1 VGIEVSAVAHPSSAL
16 EPPAAETTIAVLL
29 GASEYPQKPAWSNP
43 VLGTSARAFRDYVLS
58 PTGFALMPGQV
69 LDLFDAP
76 AGPADQLFQIKAF
89 LKTAG
94 GRARDLV
101 VYYVGHGGFDNDE
114 YYLGIRT
121 TQHDHEFITTIESRK
136 LARIIRDGFG
146 RKRVYVILDSCFA
159 ASAARDWQG
168 DEIDAAV
175 RKMSQPLPRQGT
187 AFLAAASKYDVT
199 RAPRAERYT
208 VFTGAV
214 LEALTRGVDRAQP
227 RISLYELYE
236 EVRDRLQRRE
246 TDEEA
251 QPELHIPS
259 QRDGDVSRLQ
269 LFPNAAYLRIVEA
282 NRLRA
287 EAAARAAAEA
297 AEQAAARAR
306 DAAAARAAADATERD
321 VARAPEGASGRAG
334 PGAMQIEL
342 RRRKWKLVVIAGAAS
357 LGVGT
362 AGYAIMQRG
371 GGLSRGSD
379 AVRTSPP
386 VDAGATSRVPS
397 NAWVRVT
404 VPATPILLG
413 VESDAAPATVSGF
426 RPARKIVS
434 PRAPYELQEHEVTW
448 SEIEPWLAS
457 KATSLAFP
465 PWAVD
470 PAARASLPVTG
481 VTWSIAQDYCVS
493 LGGSLPTEEQWEF
506 AARGPGRRPNSWG
519 TDRFDPRLTHAYA
532 GSKAAPAAVKT
543 SLQDQTPAPVIYDLI
558 GNVQEWTLGL
568 WREDTPGADESWV
581 ETGSTSIRGL
591 RGLPLGEEP
600 PPSIQAEAAA
610 YRDRLCATGPCID
623 KSVELRRYVGFRCAK
638 TAAP

>member
-1 VGIEVSAVAHPSSAL
+1 VAHPSSAL

-43 VLGTSARAFRDYVLS
+43 VLGTSARAFRDYLLS
-58 PTGFALMPGQV
+58 PTGFALMPHQV
-69 LDLFDAP
+69 LDLFEAA
-76 AGPADQLFQIKAF
+76 AGPADQLFQIKEF
-89 LKTAG
+89 LRTAG
-94 GRARDLV
+94 ARARDLI
-101 VYYVGHGGFDNDE
+101 VYYVGHGGFDNDD
-114 YYLGIRT
+114 YYLGIRN
-121 TQHDHEFITTIESRK
+121 TQRDHEFITTIESRK

-214 LEALTRGVDRAQP
+214 LEALALGVERAQP

-236 EVRDRLQRRE
+236 EVRDRLQRR
-246 TDEEA
+246 TGDEEA
-251 QPELHIPS
+251 RPELHSPS

-269 LFPNAAYLRIVEA
+269 LFPNAAYLRIAEA
-282 NRLRA
+282 NRVRA

-297 AEQAAARAR
+297 VEQAAIR
-306 DAAAARAAADATERD
+306 ARAAAAAHADDVVTERD
-321 VARAPEGASGRAG
+321 AEPAHEAAGRAG
-334 PGAMQIEL
+334 PAIVQVEPP
-342 RRRKWKLVVIAGAAS
+342 RRSWKLVVIGGAAIV
-357 LGVGT
+357 GIGT
-362 AGYAIMQRG
+362 AGYAITQRRDDP
-371 GGLSRGSD
+371 SRGS
-379 AVRTSPP
+379 AAGPTSRP
-386 VDAGATSRVPS
+386 VDVGATSPTAPS

-413 VESDAAPATVSGF
+413 VESDSAPATIRGF
-426 RPARKIVS
+426 RPARKVVS

-457 KATSLAFP
+457 SHKSLAIP
-465 PWAVD
+465 AWA
-470 PAARASLPVTG
+470 ANREARASLPVTG
-481 VTWSIAQDYCVS
+481 VTWSMALDYCVS
-493 LGGSLPTEEQWEF
+493 LGGSLSTEEQWEY

-519 TDRFDPRLTHAYA
+519 ADRLDPRLTHVYA
-532 GSKAAPAAVKT
+532 GPNATPAVVKS
-543 SLQDQTPAPVIYDLI
+543 SLQDQTLTLAIHDLI

-568 WREDTPGADESWV
+568 WREDVLGADESWV
-581 ETGSTSIRGL
+581 EIGSTSIRAI
-591 RGLPLGEEP
+591 RGLPLGEDR
-600 PPSIQAEAAA
+600 PPSIQAETAA
-610 YRDRLCATGPCID
+610 YRDHLCATGPCVD
-623 KSVELRRYVGFRCAK
+623 KGAEQRRYVGFRCAR
-638 TAAP
+638 AVVP